1 MAFEVAYAGYQK
13 QQENLQFVQLTVK
26 QGKIKTDELE
36 EVVEY
41 PPPQLRSLS
50 KPTTQNQKKKDKK
63 R

>member
-1 MAFEVAYAGYQK
+1 M
-13 QQENLQFVQLTVK
+13 QLTVK